1 MRTANPPSLR
11 RRIFIFAS
19 AMLLAAAA
27 LLITF
32 IQGYAGRA
40 ADQALDRLL
49 SAAALSIAGA
59 VLVEEGA
66 VVVEMPFAAFAMVSG
81 QERVFYSV
89 LGPQGEHV
97 TGYPDL
103 APNAPLADSGDPVFS
118 DATHN
123 GEPVRLVRLGRLMS
137 TLEGTVWVT
146 IRVAETRG
154 ARTALAAEI
163 VGAALVPVA
172 VLTLLALG
180 LVWVVVGQAFA
191 PLAAIDRTLRERRP
205 DDLSPVDV
213 PVPVEVQRLVAGLNG
228 FMARLEHSMARMGG
242 LVAEAAH
249 QVRNPLASVR
259 AQAEI
264 ALAEP
269 DAEKLRA
276 RVARIHDSA
285 VEASHLVSQLLMDA
299 TISHRMDTSVS
310 QELSVTALVDE
321 VVGRLDPDL
330 RPRVQTRFGAGADTA
345 VVLGDRIGLREML
358 RNLIGNALV
367 YSDGPI
373 EVAVLLRPLDS
384 IHLEVLDKGP
394 GIADADKAR
403 VLERF
408 VRGDGVEGKI
418 GSGLGL
424 AIAKRVVEGHGG
436 ELGLRD
442 SAGGGLTVTAVLPVS
457 RGAPINASG
466 SDRGQDTPQPA
477 GRSDAT
483 TRRRMSALWGVIA
496 AFALGG
502 FALPQAVRAEAL
514 LFPAPQPEA
523 SRLAIA
529 GTTDTTIFAPFIH
542 AYQAENPT
550 VTVSYLETDSNALY
564 RGFLAGSLQPKPD
577 ILISSASDL
586 QLKLANDGHALSHPS
601 VWLEQLP
608 SWAQWRAEVFGFTYE
623 PAVIIYNP
631 WLLPPGTQPRS
642 HIELAL
648 LLEQQ
653 SARFTGRVATYDIA
667 RSGVGYLLA
676 SQDQQISSQ
685 FWRLAAAFGR
695 VQALLSDSS
704 PEILDGVASGEL
716 AIGYNVLGSYAFA
729 RQAAGATIGIVVPDD
744 YVLVLTRSMVIPRT
758 APNADLARGFVD
770 FALSPSGQS
779 VAAGQTALGAIMP
792 GSTGAWTLERI
803 SGMGQGAIQP
813 IALAP
818 VLLVALDP
826 QRRSRF
832 LTTWQEIVAPSQ
844 P

>member
-1 MRTANPPSLR
+1 
-11 RRIFIFAS
+11 
-19 AMLLAAAA
+19 MLLAAAA
-27 LLITF
+27 LLVTF

-59 VLVEEGA
+59 VLVEDGA

-103 APNAPLADSGDPVFS
+103 APDAPLAQSGDPVFS

-137 TLEGTVWVT
+137 TIEGTVWVT
-146 IRVAETRG
+146 VRVAETRG

-172 VLTLLALG
+172 VLTLLALV

-213 PVPVEVQRLVAGLNG
+213 PVPVEVQRLVGGLNG

-299 TISHRMDTSVS
+299 TISHRMDASIS

-373 EVAVLLRPLDS
+373 EVAVLLQPMDAV
-384 IHLEVLDKGP
+384 HLEVLDRGP
-394 GIADADKAR
+394 GIADAHKAR

-436 ELGLRD
+436 ELVLRD
-442 SAGGGLTVTAVLPVS
+442 RAGGGLTVSVVLPVS
-457 RGAPINASG
+457 RGGSVRVSG
-466 SDRGQDTPQPA
+466 SDTGLDVTQSA
-477 GRSDAT
+477 GRQDET
-483 TRRRMSALWGVIA
+483 MRRRRLPALWAVMVA
-496 AFALGG
+496 CALGG
-502 FALPQAVRAEAL
+502 AALPQSARAEAL

-523 SRLAIA
+523 RRLAIA
-529 GTTDTTIFAPFIH
+529 GTTDTAIFAPFIH

-550 VTVSYLETDSNALY
+550 ITVSYLEIDSNALY

-586 QLKLANDGHALSHPS
+586 QLKLANDGHALAHPS

-631 WLLPPGTQPRS
+631 RLLPPGTQPRS

-648 LLEQQ
+648 MLEQQ

-695 VQALLSDSS
+695 VQARLSDSS
-704 PEILDGVASGEL
+704 PGILDSVASGEL

-744 YVLVLTRSMVIPRT
+744 YVLVLTRSMVIPRR
-758 APNADLARGFVD
+758 APSPDLARGFVD
-770 FALSPSGQS
+770 FALSPSGQA

>member
-1 MRTANPPSLR
+1 
-11 RRIFIFAS
+11 
-19 AMLLAAAA
+19 MLLAAAA
-27 LLITF
+27 LLVTF

-59 VLVEEGA
+59 VLVEDGA

-103 APNAPLADSGDPVFS
+103 APDAPLAQSGDPVFS

-137 TLEGTVWVT
+137 TIEGTVWVT
-146 IRVAETRG
+146 VRVAETRG

-172 VLTLLALG
+172 VLTLLALV

-213 PVPVEVQRLVAGLNG
+213 PVPVEVQRLVGGLNG

-299 TISHRMDTSVS
+299 TISHRMDASIS

-373 EVAVLLRPLDS
+373 EVAVLLQPMDAV
-384 IHLEVLDKGP
+384 HLEVLDRGP
-394 GIADADKAR
+394 GIADAHKAR

-408 VRGDGVEGKI
+408 ARGDGVEGKI

-436 ELGLRD
+436 ELVLRD
-442 SAGGGLTVTAVLPVS
+442 RAGGGLTVSAVLPVS
-457 RGAPINASG
+457 RGGSVRVSG
-466 SDRGQDTPQPA
+466 SDAGMDVTQSA
-477 GRSDAT
+477 GRQDET
-483 TRRRMSALWGVIA
+483 MRRRRLPALWAVLVA
-496 AFALGG
+496 YALGG
-502 FALPQAVRAEAL
+502 TALPQSARAEAL

-523 SRLAIA
+523 RRLAIA

-550 VTVSYLETDSNALY
+550 ISVSYLETDSNALY

-586 QLKLANDGHALSHPS
+586 QLKLANDGHALAHPS

-631 WLLPPGTQPRS
+631 RLLPPGTQPRS

-648 LLEQQ
+648 MLEQQ

-676 SQDQQISSQ
+676 SQDQHISSQ

-695 VQALLSDSS
+695 VQARLSDSS
-704 PEILDGVASGEL
+704 PGILDSVASGEL

-744 YVLVLTRSMVIPRT
+744 YVLVLTRSMVIPRQ
-758 APNADLARGFVD
+758 APSPDLARGFVD
-770 FALSPSGQS
+770 FALSPSGQA